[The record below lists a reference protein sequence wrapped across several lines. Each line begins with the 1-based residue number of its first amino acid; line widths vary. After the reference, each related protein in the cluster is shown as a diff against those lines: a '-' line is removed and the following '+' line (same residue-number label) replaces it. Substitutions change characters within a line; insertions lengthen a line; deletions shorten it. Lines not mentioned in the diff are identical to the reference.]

1 MRGFTL
7 VELVTVIILI
17 GILSVTAA
25 VKINSSNDEEI
36 HACKDA
42 VITLNLVKNFN
53 INQGVDSDIFFIV
66 KKSGYYGY
74 CQESNCSD
82 PSKWIS
88 SKIVANVTSDKD
100 VQIIFNRLGQY
111 NDVKSTGGDFSF
123 ISNLAS
129 CNVSVNTEGAILWK

>member
-25 VKINSSNDEEI
+25 VKISSSNDEEI

-66 KKSGYYGY
+66 KKVV
-74 CQESNCSD
+74 
-82 PSKWIS
+82 IMV
-88 SKIVANVTSDKD
+88 IVKKVI
-100 VQIIFNRLGQY
+100 VLIL
-111 NDVKSTGGDFSF
+111 
-123 ISNLAS
+123 
-129 CNVSVNTEGAILWK
+129 VNGFHQK

>member
-25 VKINSSNDEEI
+25 VKISSSNDEQI

-53 INQGVDSDIFFIV
+53 LNQGVDSDILFIV
-66 KKSGYYGY
+66 KKNGYYGY

-82 PSKWIS
+82 PSRWIS
-88 SKIVANVTSDKD
+88 SKSVTNVTSDKD
-100 VQIIFNRLGQY
+100 VQIIFNRFGQY
-111 NDVKSTGGDFSF
+111 NSAKSTSMDFSF

-129 CNVSVNTEGAILWK
+129 CNVFVNTEGAILWK

>member
-25 VKINSSNDEEI
+25 VKISSSNDEEI

-53 INQGVDSDIFFIV
+53 INQGVDSDIF
-66 KKSGYYGY
+66 
-74 CQESNCSD
+74 
-82 PSKWIS
+82 
-88 SKIVANVTSDKD
+88 
-100 VQIIFNRLGQY
+100 L
-111 NDVKSTGGDFSF
+111 
-123 ISNLAS
+123 L
-129 CNVSVNTEGAILWK
+129 